1 MSSSYPVNPG
11 LVLPG
16 EAGDTP
22 GLKARLARAERINK
36 TRSLLLVLPLLAF
49 ILVFFLLPIGSMLM
63 RSVENP
69 TLSAQMPRTAQA
81 LLAWD
86 GRALPGE
93 ALYASVG
100 EEILG
105 LVDSGQLDLVGS
117 DLNRVRSGLKSLFAK
132 SARELAKAPPPP
144 GRYREELSRIDV
156 RWTKL
161 DTWSQLKAMAPAH
174 SAIHYLAALDLQ
186 YDEHGEVARQPE
198 SRRLYVEVLAKTL
211 GITLGITL
219 LCMVLAYPLAWMLA
233 TLPARSANVLM
244 ILVLLP
250 FWTSLLVRTSAWM
263 VILQSNGVLNATLLK
278 LGLLNQPLDL
288 MFNMTGTVIAMTHI
302 LLPFMVLPLYSVM
315 KSIDQSYIRA
325 AHSMGASSLRTF
337 LRIYFPLSLPGLSAG
352 GILVFILAIGY
363 YITPALVGGRTGQMI
378 SNFIAYH
385 MQTSLN
391 WGLAAALGSLLLLIV
406 LFLYWLYDRVVGIS
420 NLKLG

>member
-1 MSSSYPVNPG
+1 MSRSYPVNPG

-69 TLSAQMPRTAQA
+69 TLSTQMPRTAQA

-86 GRALPGE
+86 GRELPGE
-93 ALYASVG
+93 ALYASLG
-100 EEILG
+100 EEMLG

-144 GRYREELSRIDV
+144 GGYRSELSRIDA

-161 DTWSQLKAMAPAH
+161 DTWSQLKAMAPTH

-186 YDEHGEVARQPE
+186 YDEHGEVVRQPE
-198 SRRLYVEVLAKTL
+198 SRRLYVEVLTKTL

-233 TLPARSANVLM
+233 TLPARVANVLM

-250 FWTSLLVRTSAWM
+250 FWTSLLVRTTAWM

-278 LGLLNQPLDL
+278 LGLLSQPLDL

-337 LRIYFPLSLPGLSAG
+337 LRVYFPLSLPGLSAG